1 MATYTVNN
9 LDLSDEQDE
18 NEVVMKVTIGLMMII
33 IFLNGTT
40 VIKNVRL
47 KELIHVTWHPSRWW
61 DCCVPK
67 DDKKK

>member
-18 NEVVMKVTIGLMMII
+18 NEVVMKVTTGLMMII
-33 IFLNGTT
+33 IFLNGTM

-47 KELIHVTWHPSRWW
+47 KELIHVTWYPSRW
-61 DCCVPK
+61 
-67 DDKKK
+67 